1 MNNGRQLKRMDE
13 VILSVSLL
21 TFTPMLVAPG
31 LLSVWMGLPFSG
43 GLCRLDGFLAA
54 ATRLCSY
61 RLPCNIG
68 RVSRELTGPE
78 GGCRR
83 LYSVSAL
90 PHGYRLP
97 GFLLVCGCCREG
109 TALSWWGRCHT
120 VLSLNVSLG
129 PLLKRRRQV
138 RQGGSLPP
146 CGRAETVAEP

>member
-1 MNNGRQLKRMDE
+1 MKRKDE

-43 GLCRLDGFLAA
+43 GLCHLDGFLAA
-54 ATRLCSY
+54 ATILCSY

-78 GGCRR
+78 GGSRR

-90 PHGYRLP
+90 PHGNRLP
-97 GFLLVCGCCREG
+97 GFLLVGGCCREG
-109 TALSWWGRCHT
+109 TALSWWGRCPT
-120 VLSLNVSLG
+120 VLSLNVRLG
-129 PLLKRRRQV
+129 SLLKRRSQV

-146 CGRAETVAEP
+146 CGHAETVAEP

>member
-1 MNNGRQLKRMDE
+1 MNNGRQLKRKDE

-31 LLSVWMGLPFSG
+31 LLSVWMGLHFRVAS
-43 GLCRLDGFLAA
+43 AA
-54 ATRLCSY
+54 WMAFWLRQQYCVH

-78 GGCRR
+78 GGSRR

-90 PHGYRLP
+90 PHGNRLP

-109 TALSWWGRCHT
+109 TALSWWGHCPT
-120 VLSLNVSLG
+120 VLSLNVRLG
-129 PLLKRRRQV
+129 SLLKRRIRCDRVGPYHPVGVQ
-138 RQGGSLPP
+138 RL
-146 CGRAETVAEP
+146 